1 MTSPA
6 LPTRLFD
13 ALARGE
19 QDPIVRDLASALG
32 EEPVEALERS
42 IGVPPIRS
50 KHLRFASGGELVF
63 HDGALA
69 AVLLHLVPT
78 PFAPRGLRLQD
89 WFPDL
94 DKDSDLDRFKAVF
107 GPSWRFAGGGS
118 RYFPVTDG
126 FVRLTVRS
134 GILVGVVVS
143 AEDPKLICRP
153 EDETCETCADLPV
166 LRPDDSLDVT
176 ATIEVLRAAVADGRL
191 REDSSR
197 IPLADLALLHDSGLG
212 APAEGQVSCR
222 SCERA
227 LCLGLRRDAEP
238 ILAYLPFDVAWR
250 RPAPEIPPVA
260 LWGDAARIAAERD
273 AMRYVDHEPGRWF
286 LVARNGE
293 TFLDVRTSAGPVGDT
308 SVLIRLDADELA
320 AYASGEH
327 EALSELAERIDRSA
341 PTAEGSPYRVRD
353 LYRGPEAPGL
363 RAAVSAAIVDRT
375 WIAEQRRAR

>member
-1 MTSPA
+1 M
-6 LPTRLFD
+6 
-13 ALARGE
+13 
-19 QDPIVRDLASALG
+19 
-32 EEPVEALERS
+32 
-42 IGVPPIRS
+42 
-50 KHLRFASGGELVF
+50 F

-89 WFPDL
+89 WFPNL
-94 DKDSDLDRFKAVF
+94 DNDSDLDRFKAVF

-118 RYFPVTDG
+118 RYFPVAGG

-153 EDETCETCADLPV
+153 EDETCETCADLPA
-166 LRPDDSLDVT
+166 LRPDGSLDVT

-212 APAEGQVSCR
+212 APGEGQVSCR

-227 LCLGLRRDAEP
+227 LCLGLRGDAEP

-273 AMRYVDHEPGRWF
+273 AMRYVDYEPGRWF

-320 AYASGEH
+320 AYASGGH